1 MTNEYVMRLLLSPF
15 APCWWVE
22 YGCWHI
28 FSLYTSV
35 EPISANLHP
44 RPWLSYDGQSAVVG
58 CVFRACLKHTK
69 FPNSHSSS
77 FISLTLH
84 SPPPPP
90 FFVFIVYSLLDFFFF
105 SRCRCC
111 TCTLLHVFFFFQKI
125 INKRRVVLSLLHVIM
140 EGRMKRRKKQN
151 VCESLAWYHLLASGI
166 VSIVSFFFYSSPF

>member
-28 FSLYTSV
+28 FSLYTFV

-84 SPPPPP
+84 SPPPS
-90 FFVFIVYSLLDFFFF
+90 FFVFIVYSLLD
-105 SRCRCC
+105 
-111 TCTLLHVFFFFQKI
+111 CTLLHVFFFFQKI

>member
-1 MTNEYVMRLLLSPF
+1 MTKRRWPGGGSNKTNKREKKKGKELKSIGSKFMTNEYVMRLLLSPF

-84 SPPPPP
+84 SPPPPH
-90 FFVFIVYSLLDFFFF
+90 FSFLSFILSQIFFFF
-105 SRCRCC
+105 F
-111 TCTLLHVFFFFQKI
+111 T
-125 INKRRVVLSLLHVIM
+125 LSLLYLYFAA
-140 EGRMKRRKKQN
+140 RFLFLSKNNK
-151 VCESLAWYHLLASGI
+151 
-166 VSIVSFFFYSSPF
+166 